1 MKAGTPVAIPFVL
14 YYKTGEGYPKSAS
27 LEVWHD
33 ESTATA
39 PIHPTS
45 NVKSFAKL
53 DADLTQVPR
62 SEMNKLVKQL
72 PDGNQYYAV
81 AGVVE
86 ATFNSA
92 SMKYVLLI
100 GGLHTACSRERL
112 LTNIGIRYDVVTVD
126 YS

>member
-1 MKAGTPVAIPFVL
+1 MITRQGEALKVGSPVAIPFIL
-14 YYKTGEGYPKSAS
+14 YFKVSEGYPKSAT

-33 ESTATA
+33 ENSATA

-53 DADLTQVPR
+53 EGDLAQVPK
-62 SEMNKLVKQL
+62 SEMNNLVKML

-81 AGVVE
+81 AGAVE

-100 GGLHTACSRERL
+100 GGMCSAQR
-112 LTNIGIRYDVVTVD
+112 
-126 YS
+126 S